1 MRLAAALALTLA
13 VPASLGL
20 STAAIAQ
27 EKSATKPGFSFPTGK
42 PVRVVVFRPDVSVG
56 SQSTGGLDEP
66 NADWTATAKTELVRN
81 LDAAMRTKADG
92 MTMMPELTGEDARTL
107 ADYRALFKAVTGTIV
122 AHRLFVGNR
131 LPTKL
136 DKFDWSLGPGVAK
149 LAGAA
154 GGEPADY
161 GLFFLT
167 QDSYGS
173 AGRKALQV
181 IGLLTGF
188 GVTTSGVH
196 IGYAGL
202 VDMKTGELVWIN
214 ADLGMGGDVREPDG
228 AAKRVAQL
236 LEDFPIRAGT
246 ARATTAAK

>member
-1 MRLAAALALTLA
+1 MRLWTAALASVLLA
-13 VPASLGL
+13 TGSFAAP
-20 STAAIAQ
+20 TAAFAQ
-27 EKSATKPGFSFPTGK
+27 EKSATKPGFALPDR
-42 PVRVVVFRPDVSVG
+42 PVRIVVFRPDVSVG

-66 NADWTATAKTELVRN
+66 NAEWTTTAKTELVKS
-81 LDAAMRTKADG
+81 LETAMRAKNG
-92 MTMMPELTGEDARTL
+92 NMTMMPELTGADATTL
-107 ADYRALFKAVTGTIV
+107 ANYRALFKSVTGTIV

-136 DKFDWSLGPGVAK
+136 DKFDWTLGPGVAS

-173 AGRKALQV
+173 AGRKAAQLV
-181 IGLLTGF
+181 GAMF
-188 GVTTSGVH
+188 GVGIKSGVH

-202 VDMKTGELVWIN
+202 VDMKTGDVVWIN
-214 ADLGMGGDVREPDG
+214 ADLAMGGDVRDAEG
-228 AAKRVAQL
+228 ATKRVGQL
-236 LEDFPIRAGT
+236 LEDFPTRGGIPV
-246 ARATTAAK
+246 AAKAK